1 MKKYWQLPIFLTFIL
16 LSSCS
21 SNNSIPEANP
31 NYHGPRYSTST
42 PPRVAQKNTRVTP
55 NTRPQRNNSYSR
67 ATSSEPITRTP
78 NEYPKARLSNQ
89 QGNIRQLPGTVL
101 TALRTQGVSTRGM
114 SVYIQPVNNPNPLM
128 TFQADTP
135 RNPASIMKLITTYA
149 ALGILGPDYR
159 WPTEV
164 YTTGSISGGTLR
176 GDLII
181 KGYGSPDLKPQDL
194 QNILHAIRSRGIRN
208 IEGNLVFDN
217 SYFAPIR
224 QDPGAF
230 DGNPHKLYNAQPD
243 ALLYNE
249 RVSCFVIR
257 PAGGHVD
264 VSCPTPARN
273 VKIVNN
279 IRANNG
285 PCRGGNARPRMSI
298 VPQGRNVTV
307 TFSGSYSTR
316 CGQRKYFKVVSD
328 PANMLF
334 ASIWQTWVG
343 RMGGSIRG
351 GFARHRTPANAQLI
365 YTHYSRPLRDILPT
379 INKES
384 NNVMARQLF
393 LSIAA
398 KQYGA
403 PATTSKGAR
412 AVHEWL
418 RSRGLNFPELRIENG
433 SGLSRIARISAR
445 HVGQLLA
452 DAYSSPYRNELI
464 RSLAVMGVD
473 GTLKRRLV
481 NSALR
486 GRGNFK
492 TGSLKDVRGIAGYV
506 RASDGQT
513 YIVAVLH
520 NDPKAR
526 SRGLLAH
533 NEVIKWTFSHPR
545 QYASR

>member
-1 MKKYWQLPIFLTFIL
+1 MKKYWQLAIFFSFVL

-21 SNNSIPEANP
+21 SNNTIPEANP
-31 NYHGPRYSTST
+31 NYHPSRKPSVSPQIAQQRHQQTSRA
-42 PPRVAQKNTRVTP
+42 PLDQHPTR
-55 NTRPQRNNSYSR
+55 SYSPMF
-67 ATSSEPITRTP
+67 SSQ
-78 NEYPKARLSNQ
+78 ARPAINHSKIQLSHQ
-89 QGNIRQLPGTVL
+89 EGNIRQLPNSVL
-101 TALRTQGVSTRGM
+101 TALKRQGISTSGI
-114 SVYIQPVNNPNPLM
+114 SVYIQPVNNPNPLL

-135 RNPASIMKLITTYA
+135 RNPASIMKLITTYT
-149 ALGILGPDYR
+149 ALGVLGPDYR

-164 YTTGSISGGTLR
+164 YTTGNIAGGTLR

-194 QNILHAIRSRGIRN
+194 QNILYAIRAKGIRN

-224 QDPGAF
+224 QNPGAF

-249 RVSCFVIR
+249 RISCFIIR
-257 PAGGHVD
+257 PAAGRVE
-264 VSCPTPARN
+264 VSCPTPAKN
-273 VKIVNN
+273 VRIINN

-285 PCRGGNARPRMSI
+285 PCRGSNAHPRMSI
-298 VPQGRNVTV
+298 TPQGRNVTV
-307 TFSGSYSTR
+307 TFSGSYSIR

-334 ASIWQTWVG
+334 AGIWQIWVG
-343 RMGGSIRG
+343 KMGGSIHG
-351 GFARHRTPANAQLI
+351 GFAQHRTPANARLL

-403 PATTSKGAR
+403 PATTANGTR
-412 AVHEWL
+412 AVYEWL
-418 RSRGLNFPELRIENG
+418 RSRGLVFPELRIENG

-452 DAYSSPYRNELI
+452 DAYFSPYRNELV

-486 GRGNFK
+486 GKGRFK

-506 RASDGQT
+506 RAADGQT
-513 YIVAVLH
+513 YIIAVLH

-533 NEVIKWTFSHPR
+533 NEVIKWTFNHTR

>member
-1 MKKYWQLPIFLTFIL
+1 MKKYWQLPIFLTFTL

-21 SNNSIPEANP
+21 SNNIPEANP
-31 NYHGPRYSTST
+31 KYQASRSTT
-42 PPRVAQKNTRVTP
+42 TTRITQQNTRVA
-55 NTRPQRNNSYSR
+55 RNIRSQHNVTYTLKNS
-67 ATSSEPITRTP
+67 
-78 NEYPKARLSNQ
+78 NNDYPKVKLSKQ
-89 QGNIRQLPGTVL
+89 VGNIRQLPRTVV
-101 TALRTQGVSTRGM
+101 TALKKQGISTRGI
-114 SVYIQPVNNPNPLM
+114 SVYIQPVNSPNPLM
-128 TFQADTP
+128 TFQADIP
-135 RNPASIMKLITTYA
+135 RNPASVMKLITTYA
-149 ALGILGPDYR
+149 ALGILGSDYR

-164 YTTGSISGGTLR
+164 YITGTISRGTLK

-181 KGYGSPDLKPQDL
+181 KGYGSPDLKPKDL
-194 QNILHAIRSRGIRN
+194 QNILHAIRSKGIHN

-217 SYFAPIR
+217 SYFAPIK

-249 RVSCFVIR
+249 RISCFVIR
-257 PAGGHVD
+257 PIGGRVD

-273 VKIVNN
+273 VKIINN
-279 IRANNG
+279 IKANNR
-285 PCRGGNARPRMSI
+285 PCRGNNAHPRMTI
-298 VPQGRNVTV
+298 TPQGRNITV

-334 ASIWQTWVG
+334 AGIWQTWVG
-343 RMGGSIRG
+343 KMGGSIRG
-351 GFARHRTPANAQLI
+351 GFAQHKTPTNARLL

-379 INKES
+379 VNKKS
-384 NNVMARQLF
+384 NNVIARQLL

-398 KQYGA
+398 KRYGA
-403 PATTSKGAR
+403 PATTNKGAK
-412 AVHEWL
+412 AISEWL
-418 RSRGLNFPELRIENG
+418 QSRGLNFPELRIENG

-445 HVGQLLA
+445 HIGHLLA
-452 DAYSSPYRNELI
+452 DAYFSPYRNEFI
-464 RSLAVMGVD
+464 KSLAVMGVD

-481 NSALR
+481 NSALK

-492 TGSLKDVRGIAGYV
+492 TGSLKNVRGIAGYV
-506 RASDGQT
+506 KASDGQT
-513 YIVAVLH
+513 YIITVLH

-533 NEVIKWTFSHPR
+533 NELIKWTFSHSR
-545 QYASR
+545 QYASH